1 MMADYVKKY
10 DICQV
15 LNQLETRLGDE
26 FMKSRC
32 CRLEDVLSLSDPDM
46 KIILK
51 FRKAATDWKDYRVG
65 KHLIG
70 KRDEI
75 FKQLQAGWN
84 LYEMCGSQ
92 GCATQTMRN
101 YIYSDLGLSE
111 IYQEAKTYQLSSAKR
126 KRIKQMYFDYHLSAK
141 NISVLLRVPIR
152 VVMLCVRRRKN
163 YERNFS

>member
-1 MMADYVKKY
+1 MTDYVKKY
-10 DICQV
+10 DICQA
-15 LNQLETRLGDE
+15 LNRLETRLGDK

-32 CRLEDVLSLSDPDM
+32 VRPEDTLSSSDPDM

-51 FRKAATDWKDYRVG
+51 FRKATADRKNYPVG
-65 KHLIG
+65 KQLIS
-70 KRDEI
+70 KRDMI

-84 LYEMCGSQ
+84 LYEICGSQ
-92 GCATQTMRN
+92 GCTTQAMRN

-111 IYQEAKTYQLSSAKR
+111 IYREAKAYQLSSAKR

-163 YERNFS
+163 YERNLS

>member
-1 MMADYVKKY
+1 MMTDYVKKY
-10 DICQV
+10 DICRT
-15 LNQLETRLGDE
+15 LNRIENRLGDT
-26 FMKSRC
+26 FIKSQYTQS
-32 CRLEDVLSLSDPDM
+32 EDVLSLSDPDM

-51 FRKAATDWKDYRVG
+51 FRKATAGRKDYPVG

-70 KRDEI
+70 KHDEI

-84 LYEMCGSQ
+84 LNEMCRAQ
-92 GCATQTMRN
+92 GCTTQTMRN
-101 YIYSDLGLSE
+101 YIYSDSGLSE

-163 YERNFS
+163 YERNLS

>member
-1 MMADYVKKY
+1 MTDYVKKY

-15 LNQLETRLGDE
+15 LNRLETRLGDK

-32 CRLEDVLSLSDPDM
+32 VRLEDTLSLSDPDM

-51 FRKAATDWKDYRVG
+51 FRKAVTDRKDYPVG

-70 KRDEI
+70 KRNEI

-84 LYEMCGSQ
+84 LYEICGSQ
-92 GCATQTMRN
+92 GCTTQTMRN

-111 IYQEAKTYQLSSAKR
+111 IYQEAKAYQLSSAKR

-141 NISVLLRVPIR
+141 NISVLLQVPIR

-163 YERNFS
+163 YERNLS

>member
-1 MMADYVKKY
+1 MTDYVKKY

-15 LNQLETRLGDE
+15 LNRLETRLGDE

-32 CRLEDVLSLSDPDM
+32 VRLEDTLSSSDPDM
-46 KIILK
+46 KTILK
-51 FRKAATDWKDYRVG
+51 FRKATADRKNYPVG
-65 KHLIG
+65 KRLIS

-92 GCATQTMRN
+92 GCTTQTMRN

-111 IYQEAKTYQLSSAKR
+111 IYQEAKAYQLSSAKR
-126 KRIKQMYFDYHLSAK
+126 KRIQQMYFDYHLSAK
-141 NISVLLRVPIR
+141 NISVLLQVPIR

-163 YERNFS
+163 YERNLS

>member
-1 MMADYVKKY
+1 MTDYVKKY

-15 LNQLETRLGDE
+15 LNQLEIRLGDK
-26 FMKSRC
+26 FMESRRV
-32 CRLEDVLSLSDPDM
+32 RLEDTLSSSDPDM
-46 KIILK
+46 KTILK
-51 FRKAATDWKDYRVG
+51 FRKATTDRKNYPVG

-92 GCATQTMRN
+92 GCPTQVMRN

-111 IYQEAKTYQLSSAKR
+111 IYQEAKDYQLSSAKR
-126 KRIKQMYFDYHLSAK
+126 KRIQQMYFDYHLSAK

-163 YERNFS
+163 YERNLS

>member
-1 MMADYVKKY
+1 MTDYVNKY

-15 LNQLETRLGDE
+15 LNRLEIRLGDK

-32 CRLEDVLSLSDPDM
+32 VRLEDILSSSDSDM

-51 FRKAATDWKDYRVG
+51 FRKAVTDRKDYTVG

-84 LYEMCGSQ
+84 LNEICRAQ
-92 GCATQTMRN
+92 GCTTQTMRN

-163 YERNFS
+163 YERNLS

>member
-1 MMADYVKKY
+1 MTDYVKKY

-15 LNQLETRLGDE
+15 LNRLEIRLGDK
-26 FMKSRC
+26 FMNSWC
-32 CRLEDVLSLSDPDM
+32 CRFEDALPSSDSDM

-51 FRKAATDWKDYRVG
+51 FRKATAERKNYTVG

-84 LYEMCGSQ
+84 LNEMCRSQ
-92 GCATQTMRN
+92 GCTTQTMRN

-111 IYQEAKTYQLSSAKR
+111 IYREAKAYQLSSAKR

-163 YERNFS
+163 YERNLS